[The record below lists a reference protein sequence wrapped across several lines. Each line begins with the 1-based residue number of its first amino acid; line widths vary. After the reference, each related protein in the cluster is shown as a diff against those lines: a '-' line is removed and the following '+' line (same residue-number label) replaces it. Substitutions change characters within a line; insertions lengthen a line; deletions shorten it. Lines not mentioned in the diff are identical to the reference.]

1 MGLRVTAATLEECV
15 SFQPLS
21 EAAFQ
26 SCTGARAEVIINLRC
41 PLSQELFV
49 EHLTASKW
57 IGQGKNDGKGLSWRQ
72 QSVFQGEQSFVSLR
86 EPKRAVWQK
95 HRVQCGLLIWGLS
108 PVKGCW
114 ENKMEIQGCRCV
126 TDVCVLWSTDKG
138 TVQKVIVLPRDD
150 LQTEELVL
158 EEVEVFKVSFDCSL
172 SLCHPPFYFCFAMC
186 VCCA

>member
-1 MGLRVTAATLEECV
+1 MSERFVCEPLIRPCVTAATAQYAAFTCRVRRLLTGFFVRLCIMRKRLMGLRVTAATLEECV
-15 SFQPLS
+15 SFQLLS

-72 QSVFQGEQSFVSLR
+72 RSVFQGEQSFVSLR
-86 EPKRAVWQK
+86 EPMRAVWQK
-95 HRVQCGLLIWGLS
+95 HRVQCSLLIWGLS

-114 ENKMEIQGCRCV
+114 ENKMEIQGPVDKRRGCD
-126 TDVCVLWSTDKG
+126 DVDV
-138 TVQKVIVLPRDD
+138 
-150 LQTEELVL
+150 
-158 EEVEVFKVSFDCSL
+158 
-172 SLCHPPFYFCFAMC
+172 
-186 VCCA
+186 

>member
-1 MGLRVTAATLEECV
+1 MTAATAQYAAFTCRVWCLLTGFFVGLCIMRKRLMGLRVTAATLEECV

-114 ENKMEIQGCRCV
+114 ENKMEIQGPVDKRRGCE
-126 TDVCVLWSTDKG
+126 DVCV
-138 TVQKVIVLPRDD
+138 
-150 LQTEELVL
+150 
-158 EEVEVFKVSFDCSL
+158 
-172 SLCHPPFYFCFAMC
+172 
-186 VCCA
+186 